1 MTNHNKR
8 HTRSGGAEGRATK
21 LVVQGLRE
29 GEVTPVRERRLHQT
43 VGNTEILPSV
53 RERSIRDANSE
64 PLQGIID
71 APVEVEAH
79 LVQPGKSTVI

>member
-1 MTNHNKR
+1 MPNHNKR
-8 HTRSGGAEGRATK
+8 HTRSGGTEGRATK

-53 RERSIRDANSE
+53 RERSIGDTNSE
-64 PLQGIID
+64 PLQGVID
-71 APVEVEAH
+71 APVEIEAH
-79 LVQPGKSTVI
+79 LVQPGKRTIV

>member
-8 HTRSGGAEGRATK
+8 HTRSGGTEGRATK
-21 LVVQGLRE
+21 LVVQGLGE

-43 VGNTEILPSV
+43 VGNAEILPSV
-53 RERSIRDANSE
+53 RERSICDANSK

-79 LVQPGKSTVI
+79 LVQPGESTVI